1 MESGWRQV
9 SVSKMSTA
17 PLTIRSAEDQ
27 VYEALR
33 DQIVR
38 GLAPH
43 SKLPLNQIA
52 ASLAVST
59 MPVRVALRRLEAE
72 GLVSTLPRRGS
83 WVAPLRVED
92 IEEIQLMR
100 CRLEGLAART
110 GAPNVDDE
118 GLRQMREELVLLKK
132 AMTDKDIDS
141 YVIHL
146 RAFENICYDASG
158 WPRLLRLI
166 EDLRLSAERYLRIA
180 IAGGSEAV
188 LTSKFWDRFYEAVEA
203 KDGEKAESSL
213 NEALMWT
220 LGWIREYLAAGDQD
234 TSKP

>member
-1 MESGWRQV
+1 VGIV
-9 SVSKMSTA
+9 SSK

-33 DQIVR
+33 DQIVH

-43 SKLPLNQIA
+43 TKLPLKQIA
-52 ASLAVST
+52 SSLAVST
-59 MPVRVALRRLEAE
+59 LPIRVALRRLEAE

-92 IEEIQLMR
+92 IEEVQLMR
-100 CRLEGLAART
+100 CGLEGLAART

-132 AMTDKDIDS
+132 AMADKDIDS

-146 RAFENICYDASG
+146 RTFENICYEASG
-158 WPRLLRLI
+158 WPRLQRLI
-166 EDLRLSAERYLRIA
+166 EDLRRSAERYLRIA
-180 IAGGSEAV
+180 IAGGSDDV

-203 KDGEKAESSL
+203 KDGEAAESSL
-213 NEALMWT
+213 NDALMWT
-220 LGWIREYLAAGDQD
+220 LSWIREYLASDQGN
-234 TSKP
+234 SKK

>member
-1 MESGWRQV
+1 MG
-9 SVSKMSTA
+9 KMSTA

-43 SKLPLNQIA
+43 SKLPLKQIA

-72 GLVSTLPRRGS
+72 GLVFTLPRRGS

-146 RAFENICYDASG
+146 RAFENFCYDASG

-220 LGWIREYLAAGDQD
+220 LGWIREYLASDQGN
-234 TSKP
+234 SKK

>member
-1 MESGWRQV
+1 VGIV
-9 SVSKMSTA
+9 SSE
-17 PLTIRSAEDQ
+17 PLMMRSAEDQ

-33 DQIVR
+33 DQIVH

-43 SKLPLNQIA
+43 TKLPLTQIA

-59 MPVRVALRRLEAE
+59 LPVRVALRRLEAE
-72 GLVSTLPRRGS
+72 GLVTTLPRRGS

-92 IEEIQLMR
+92 IEEVQLMR
-100 CRLEGLAART
+100 CGLEGLAART

-118 GLRQMREELVLLKK
+118 GLRQMREELALLKK
-132 AMTDKDIDS
+132 AMADKDIDS

-146 RAFENICYDASG
+146 RAFENICYEASG

-180 IAGGSEAV
+180 IAGGGDSV
-188 LTSKFWDRFYEAVEA
+188 LTSKFWDRYYEAVEA
-203 KDGEKAESSL
+203 KDGEAAESSL
-213 NEALMWT
+213 NDALMWT
-220 LGWIREYLAAGDQD
+220 LSWIREYLAGDQG
-234 TSKP
+234 TSK

>member
-1 MESGWRQV
+1 MGIV
-9 SVSKMSTA
+9 SSE

-33 DQIVR
+33 DQIVH

-43 SKLPLNQIA
+43 TKLPLKQIA
-52 ASLAVST
+52 SSLAVST
-59 MPVRVALRRLEAE
+59 LPVRVALRRLEAE
-72 GLVSTLPRRGS
+72 GLVSTPPRRGS

-92 IEEIQLMR
+92 IEEVQLMR
-100 CRLEGLAART
+100 CGLEGLAART

-132 AMTDKDIDS
+132 AMADKDIDS

-146 RAFENICYDASG
+146 RTFENICYEASE

-166 EDLRLSAERYLRIA
+166 EDLRRSAERYLRIA
-180 IAGGSEAV
+180 IAGGSDAV

-203 KDGEKAESSL
+203 KDGEAAEASL
-213 NEALMWT
+213 NDALMWT
-220 LGWIREYLAAGDQD
+220 LSWIREYLAGDQG
-234 TSKP
+234 TSKK

>member
-1 MESGWRQV
+1 
-9 SVSKMSTA
+9 
-17 PLTIRSAEDQ
+17 
-27 VYEALR
+27 
-33 DQIVR
+33 
-38 GLAPH
+38 
-43 SKLPLNQIA
+43 
-52 ASLAVST
+52 
-59 MPVRVALRRLEAE
+59 
-72 GLVSTLPRRGS
+72 
-83 WVAPLRVED
+83 
-92 IEEIQLMR
+92 
-100 CRLEGLAART
+100 
-110 GAPNVDDE
+110 
-118 GLRQMREELVLLKK
+118 
-132 AMTDKDIDS
+132 
-141 YVIHL
+141 VIHL

>member
-1 MESGWRQV
+1 M
-9 SVSKMSTA
+9 SKMSTA

-110 GAPNVDDE
+110 GAPNVDEE
-118 GLRQMREELVLLKK
+118 GLRQMRAELVLLKK

-220 LGWIREYLAAGDQD
+220 LGWIREYLAAGDQG
-234 TSKP
+234 TPKP

>member
-1 MESGWRQV
+1 MGKLNS
-9 SVSKMSTA
+9 A

>member
-1 MESGWRQV
+1 VGIV
-9 SVSKMSTA
+9 SSE
-17 PLTIRSAEDQ
+17 PLMMRSAEDQ

-33 DQIVR
+33 DQIVH

-43 SKLPLNQIA
+43 TKLPLNQIA

-59 MPVRVALRRLEAE
+59 LPVRVALRRLEAE
-72 GLVSTLPRRGS
+72 GLVTTLPRRGS

-92 IEEIQLMR
+92 IEEVQLMR
-100 CRLEGLAART
+100 CGLEGLAART

-118 GLRQMREELVLLKK
+118 GLRQMREELALLKK
-132 AMTDKDIDS
+132 AMADKDIDS

-146 RAFENICYDASG
+146 RAFENICYEASG

-180 IAGGSEAV
+180 IAGGGDSV
-188 LTSKFWDRFYEAVEA
+188 LTSKFWDRYYEAVEA
-203 KDGEKAESSL
+203 KDGEAAESSL
-213 NEALMWT
+213 NDALMWT
-220 LGWIREYLAAGDQD
+220 LSWIREYLAGDQG
-234 TSKP
+234 TSK